1 MHGWQTLIHG
11 PHTCWFDERLFPDF
25 SIDAFD
31 PAYWQAQDA
40 VTGQSR
46 GRGVTWFVRHHGLS
60 LVLRHYW
67 RGGLMGKINPDRFWF
82 HGVESSRAMAEF
94 RLLGQL
100 RELGLPVPRP
110 VAARL
115 QRQGLWYRADL
126 LIEQI
131 PGARDLVHLLRE
143 RALTPEEWRAI
154 GQVIWQLHQAGVYHS
169 DLNAHNLLVDE
180 TGKVWVIDFDKCG
193 LREPGPWQAEMLAR
207 LLRSLRKESM
217 LYKPFF
223 WQEDGWLGFCG
234 GYEYN
239 LLADKQ
245 IKKG

>member
-1 MHGWQTLIHG
+1 MHGWQTLIQG
-11 PHTCWFDERLFPDF
+11 SHTCWFDERLFPDF
-25 SIDAFD
+25 SVDAFE

-100 RELGLPVPRP
+100 RDLGLPVPRP
-110 VAARL
+110 IAARL

-131 PGARDLVHLLRE
+131 PGARDLVHLLRQQS
-143 RALTPEEWRAI
+143 LTAV
-154 GQVIWQLHQAGVYHS
+154 QWQSVGHLIARLHQVGAYHS
-169 DLNAHNLLVDE
+169 DLNAHNLLLDANDQ
-180 TGKVWVIDFDKCG
+180 VWVIDFDKCG
-193 LREPGPWQAEMLAR
+193 LRQSGPWQQEMLAR
-207 LLRSLRKESM
+207 LRRSLRKEKE
-217 LYKPFF
+217 LYDQFE
-223 WQEDGWLGFCG
+223 WDDTRWDWLMS
-234 GYEYN
+234 GY
-239 LLADKQ
+239 LSDF
-245 IKKG
+245 

>member
-11 PHTCWFDERLFPDF
+11 SHTCWFDEQLFPDF
-25 SIDAFD
+25 SVEAFD

-46 GRGVTWFVRHHGLS
+46 GRGVTWFVRHRGLS

-143 RALTPEEWRAI
+143 QSLTAAQWQAVGALIAR
-154 GQVIWQLHQAGVYHS
+154 LHQAGAYHS
-169 DLNAHNLLVDE
+169 DLNAHNLLLD
-180 TGKVWVIDFDKCG
+180 GDDQIWVIDFDKCG

-207 LLRSLRKESM
+207 LLRSLRKEAG
-217 LYKPFF
+217 LHPGFH
-223 WQEDGWLGFCG
+223 WQEADWEQVMQ
-234 GYEYN
+234 GYQTHK
-239 LLADKQ
+239 AGVAIQ
-245 IKKG
+245 

>member
-1 MHGWQTLIHG
+1 MHGWQTLSHG
-11 PHTCWFDERLFPDF
+11 SHTCWFDEQLFPDF
-25 SIDAFD
+25 SIEAFD

-46 GRGVTWFVRHHGLS
+46 GRGVTWFVRHCGLS

-131 PGARDLVHLLRE
+131 VGEISDEFDHDEEGSNIVADGEGRWRVKAITP
-143 RALTPEEWRAI
+143 ALA
-154 GQVIWQLHQAGVYHS
+154 A
-169 DLNAHNLLVDE
+169 A
-180 TGKVWVIDFDKCG
+180 
-193 LREPGPWQAEMLAR
+193 
-207 LLRSLRKESM
+207 
-217 LYKPFF
+217 
-223 WQEDGWLGFCG
+223 
-234 GYEYN
+234 
-239 LLADKQ
+239 
-245 IKKG
+245 

>member
-11 PHTCWFDERLFPDF
+11 SHTCWFDEPLFPDF
-25 SIDAFD
+25 SVDAFD

-46 GRGVTWFVRHHGLS
+46 GRGVTWFVRHHSLS

-82 HGVESSRAMAEF
+82 HGIESSRAMAEF

-100 RELGLPVPRP
+100 RALGLPVPRP
-110 VAARL
+110 VAARV
-115 QRQGLWYRADL
+115 QRQGFWYRADL

-131 PGARDLVHLLRE
+131 PGARDLVQLLRE
-143 RALTPEEWRAI
+143 QSLSET
-154 GQVIWQLHQAGVYHS
+154 QWQAVGVLIARLHQAGAYHS
-169 DLNAHNLLVDE
+169 DLNAHNLLLD
-180 TGKVWVIDFDKCG
+180 GDDQMWVIDFDKCG

-207 LLRSLRKESM
+207 LLRSLRKEAG
-217 LYKPFF
+217 LHPVFH
-223 WQEDGWLGFCG
+223 WQEDDWLSLLD
-234 GYEYN
+234 GYQSVQ
-239 LLADKQ
+239 LVR
-245 IKKG
+245 

>member
-1 MHGWQTLIHG
+1 MHGWQTLIQG
-11 PHTCWFDERLFPDF
+11 SHTCWFDERLFPDF
-25 SIDAFD
+25 SVEAFD

-46 GRGVTWFVRHHGLS
+46 GRGVTWFVRHRGLS

-100 RELGLPVPRP
+100 RELDLPVPRP

-131 PGARDLVHLLRE
+131 SGARDLVQLLRE
-143 RALTPEEWRAI
+143 QSLSAVQWQAVGALIAR
-154 GQVIWQLHQAGVYHS
+154 LHQVGAYHS
-169 DLNAHNLLVDE
+169 DLNAHNLLLD
-180 TGKVWVIDFDKCG
+180 GDDQIWVIDFDKCG
-193 LREPGPWQAEMLAR
+193 LREPGPWQQEMLDR
-207 LLRSLRKESM
+207 LLRSLRKEAG
-217 LYKPFF
+217 LHPKFH
-223 WQEDGWLGFCG
+223 WQEADWEHVMQ
-234 GYEYN
+234 GYQAHE
-239 LLADKQ
+239 AGVA
-245 IKKG
+245 I